1 MKPVFESERI
11 SFVPVSLSLI
21 PDYLIMINDI
31 ENVERFLGGTHAP
44 YTEAQ
49 EIAWVNK
56 RLSDDSP
63 VFSMLEKASGRF
75 IGNIEYMTIED
86 GKGELGIAITASM
99 QEKGFGT
106 EAIQA
111 FLSYGVERYG
121 LTKVCL
127 RARPWN
133 PRALHVYEKCGFF
146 EYDRTEEH
154 VFMEIDLS
162 KNV

>member
-1 MKPVFESERI
+1 MNTIFSSPRILFVQVSEE
-11 SFVPVSLSLI
+11 LI
-21 PDYLIMINDI
+21 PDYLVMVNDV
-31 ENVERFLGGTHAP
+31 ENVQRFLAISGTP
-44 YTEAQ
+44 FTKEK
-49 EIAWVNK
+49 EVSWVNCK
-56 RLSDDSP
+56 LSDGSP
-63 VFSMLEKASGRF
+63 VFSMLEKETGRF

-133 PRALHVYEKCGFF
+133 PRALHVYEKCGFV

-162 KNV
+162 KNE